1 MYTYAY
7 PRPALTV
14 DALVISGYPEY
25 PLVLLIK
32 REKEPFAGKWALPGG
47 FADMDETLEEACR
60 RELQEETGL
69 VLPAMIQ
76 FRVYDALDR
85 DPRHRTISV
94 AFYSFIDG
102 IPEVLGGDDAAEA
115 RWFSIRQLP
124 ELAFDH
130 DVIAADFLP
139 EIAIRFRAFAK

>member
-69 VLPAMIQ
+69 VLPAMSQ

-85 DPRHRTISV
+85 DPRHRTVSV
-94 AFYSFIDG
+94 AFYAFTEG
-102 IPEVLGGDDAAEA
+102 IPEVRGGDDAAEA
-115 RWFSIRQLP
+115 RWFSTSLLP
-124 ELAFDH
+124 AMAFDH
-130 DVIAADFLP
+130 DRIASDFLQ
-139 EIAIRFRAFAK
+139 EIAGRFRAFAK